1 VRKSKQA
8 WEHEPKVIVSH
19 NFALALHLLLF
30 ARGVWQK
37 EHHTDDDETLVFILK
52 AQQHGEPSIFS
63 L

>member
-37 EHHTDDDETLVFILK
+37 EHHTYDDETLVFYTK
-52 AQQHGEPSIFS
+52 SS
-63 L
+63 TTW